1 MAVDYAV
8 IVLYLAGMLA
18 MGWWGMRRAT
28 SKSDFLVAG
37 RRLGPVMY
45 SGTMAAIVLGGASTI
60 GGVGLGYRYGLSG
73 AWMVFTIGLGLLAL
87 SVFFSARIAR
97 LKVYTVSE
105 MLDLRY
111 GGSAGII
118 SGVVMWAYTL
128 MLAVTSTI
136 AYATIFDV
144 LFGMDRTLSIILGG
158 AIVVA
163 YSTLGGMWSITLTD
177 MVQFVVKTIGVLM
190 LLLPIAVIKA
200 GGFAAMK
207 AQLPDDYFAPL
218 GIGGQTVFTYVLI
231 YSFGMLIGQD
241 IWQRVFTARGDKV
254 ARLGGTAAG
263 TYCLFYALAGAVIG
277 TAAKVLY
284 PHLGSPDDAFA
295 TIVKD
300 ALPVGV
306 RGLVLAA
313 ALSAVMSTS
322 SGALIACATVAN
334 NDIWARVKR
343 AAAVRRR
350 PAAGESADGGRAAPG
365 TEHPGDASGTEAH
378 DRADGEAYDQAHG
391 EAHDE
396 AHDEVRGNRV
406 FILLMGLAVIVIA
419 IALNNVVEALTLAYN
434 VLVGGL
440 LVPILGGLL
449 WKRGNAAGALASVA
463 VGGLTVIG
471 LMISLGVLANEPIY
485 YGLIASL
492 VAYVA
497 VSLATE
503 PTDPEVLTAWRARLA
518 GRPDGAVEGD
528 EPGSDE
534 AEGDDPES
542 DATGDTS
549 VAVARV
555 LTPFSA
561 TGRA

>member
-18 MGWWGMRRAT
+18 VGWWGMRRAR
-28 SKSDFLVAG
+28 SKSEFLVAG
-37 RRLGPVMY
+37 RRLGPFMY

-60 GGVGLGYRYGLSG
+60 GGVGLGYQYGLSG

-87 SVFFSARIAR
+87 SLFFSARIAR

-111 GGSAGII
+111 GGSAGVI

-144 LFGMDRTLSIILGG
+144 LFGLDRTVSIILGG

-177 MVQFVVKTIGVLM
+177 MVQFVVKTIGVLL
-190 LLLPIAVIKA
+190 LLLPIAVVKA
-200 GGFAAMK
+200 GGFGELRAE
-207 AQLPDDYFAPL
+207 LPDDYFAPL

-241 IWQRVFTARGDKV
+241 IWQRVFTARSDRV

-263 TYCLFYALAGAVIG
+263 TYCLVYALAGAVIG

-300 ALPVGV
+300 ALPMGV

-334 NDIWARVKR
+334 NDIWSRLR
-343 AAAVRRR
+343 GAVGGGT
-350 PAAGESADGGRAAPG
+350 AAGER
-365 TEHPGDASGTEAH
+365 
-378 DRADGEAYDQAHG
+378 
-391 EAHDE
+391 
-396 AHDEVRGNRV
+396 DEVRGNRA
-406 FILLMGLAVIVIA
+406 FILLMGIAVICIA
-419 IALNNVVEALTLAYN
+419 IALNDVVQALTVAYN
-434 VLVGGL
+434 LLVGGL

-449 WKRGNAAGALASVA
+449 WKRGTGTGALAAVA
-463 VGGLTVIG
+463 TGGATVIA
-471 LMISLGVLANEPIY
+471 LMAWRGVLANEPIY
-485 YGLIASL
+485 YGLLVSL
-492 VAYVA
+492 VAYVI
-497 VSLATE
+497 VSLSTR
-503 PTDPEVLTAWRARLA
+503 PTDPAVLAEWRARLA
-518 GRPDGAVEGD
+518 QKSPSGV
-528 EPGSDE
+528 
-534 AEGDDPES
+534 
-542 DATGDTS
+542 
-549 VAVARV
+549 
-555 LTPFSA
+555 
-561 TGRA
+561 

>member
-18 MGWWGMRRAT
+18 MGWWGMRRAK
-28 SKSDFLVAG
+28 SKSEFLVAG
-37 RRLGPVMY
+37 RRLGPAMY

-60 GGVGLGYRYGLSG
+60 GGVGLGYQYGLSG

-144 LFGMDRTLSIILGG
+144 LFGLDRSLSIILGG

-177 MVQFVVKTIGVLM
+177 MVQFVVKTIGVLL
-190 LLLPIAVIKA
+190 LLLPIAVVKA
-200 GGFAAMK
+200 GGFAEMK

-241 IWQRVFTARGDKV
+241 IWQRVFTARSDRV

-263 TYCLFYALAGAVIG
+263 TYCLAYALAGAVIG

-295 TIVKD
+295 TIVRD

-322 SGALIACATVAN
+322 SGALIACATVAH
-334 NDIWARVKR
+334 NDIWARVKGIVPGRRR
-343 AAAVRRR
+343 AAAGGSGD
-350 PAAGESADGGRAAPG
+350 AGDSAD
-365 TEHPGDASGTEAH
+365 SGATQSGAH
-378 DRADGEAYDQAHG
+378 DAAR
-391 EAHDE
+391 
-396 AHDEVRGNRV
+396 DEVRGNRA

-419 IALNNVVEALTLAYN
+419 LALNNVVEALTLAYN

-449 WKRGNAAGALASVA
+449 WKRGTAAGALASVA

-471 LMISLGVLANEPIY
+471 LMVSLGVLANEPIY
-485 YGLIASL
+485 YGLIASF

-497 VSLATE
+497 VSLATP
-503 PTDPEVLTAWRARLA
+503 PTDPAVLAAWRARLA
-518 GRPDGAVEGD
+518 GRADDADEAPGDGPEGTPEGDTAGAVALALR
-528 EPGSDE
+528 PPST
-534 AEGDDPES
+534 A
-542 DATGDTS
+542 
-549 VAVARV
+549 
-555 LTPFSA
+555 
-561 TGRA
+561 